1 MLAKNWAALCGMG
14 RFVLVSACLA
24 LLPHGAHAL
33 AWGATPAFLYN
44 IEDVAV
50 NPADAGKWTVNVVV
64 SVTNT
69 ATGERCDI
77 RFARP
82 FRAHGTGLTLD
93 MGRDAGADLT
103 DSGSDAAL
111 VSLVSSTALGGGAPF
126 PAHMRSARATP
137 ARLPGYGEGAS
148 CRGGDPDRDN

>member
-1 MLAKNWAALCGMG
+1 MRAKNWAALCGMA

-33 AWGATPAFLYN
+33 AWEAKPALRYN

-50 NPADAGKWTVNVVV
+50 NPAGVDTWTVDVVV

-82 FRAHGTGLTLD
+82 FRAHGAGLTPD
-93 MGRDAGADLT
+93 TGRAAGADLT
-103 DSGSDAAL
+103 DSASDAAL
-111 VSLVSSTALGGGAPF
+111 VSLVSSTALGGGMPF
-126 PAHMRSARATP
+126 PAHLRSARAMHT
-137 ARLPGYGEGAS
+137 RLPGYGEGAS